1 MGVLQWVLTGEEAH
15 GGYPARCL
23 LLCTVQ
29 PCPAR
34 PGSARS
40 CPALLINR
48 GIYSPRASGILTDE
62 ATARLLHSTLIT
74 ACKSR
79 EVGARPRPHRGA
91 FPRAG
96 GQQCPS
102 VWPQSPGGAQALRRV
117 PGQGRWGL
125 GDSLTCS
132 QGSHHAG
139 QVGQCPAQQGHAQG
153 RAQGHS
159 QVTGQGDGGFS
170 LLLSLWDCPR
180 PQPTWAAPPV
190 SCLRPSPWH
199 LGGCWWCDLHGGGTG
214 WGWPRCDPC
223 QGCGSLGQQHRARSC
238 LAGHCGAGLCA
249 VSSCAAPSTG
259 HIRLTPPA
267 RGQPPPCPFR
277 EEASRAA
284 LGKGWLLP
292 APLR

>member
-1 MGVLQWVLTGEEAH
+1 MGALGVVGAVGTVGATVRVGGLGAVGTVDAWLLWGQQVLWAKWDLGVVWVQWEQWEMGVLQWVLTGEEAH

-102 VWPQSPGGAQALRRV
+102 VWPQSPGGAQALRQV

-132 QGSHHAG
+132 QGSHHTG

-170 LLLSLWDCPR
+170 LLLSL
-180 PQPTWAAPPV
+180 
-190 SCLRPSPWH
+190 
-199 LGGCWWCDLHGGGTG
+199 
-214 WGWPRCDPC
+214 
-223 QGCGSLGQQHRARSC
+223 
-238 LAGHCGAGLCA
+238 
-249 VSSCAAPSTG
+249 
-259 HIRLTPPA
+259 
-267 RGQPPPCPFR
+267 
-277 EEASRAA
+277 
-284 LGKGWLLP
+284 
-292 APLR
+292 